1 MTDLSILVREVAII
15 AFPVLLAITF
25 HEAAHGY
32 AADLLGDPTARRA
45 GRLTLNPL
53 SHLDVAGTLVFVLT
67 RMIGWA
73 KPVPVN
79 PAYFRRPRQGM
90 LWVALAGPAA
100 NLALAALFALG
111 HHLLTAVPETAVRGA
126 PGVWTF
132 LTSAVRAGVFVNLG
146 FGLFNLM
153 PIPPLDGSRILA
165 GVLPPQ
171 AAAAVYRL
179 ERYGFVLLLLVVF
192 SGALDHTLYPVLRVT
207 ARALLGAPLLP
218 GG

>member
-1 MTDLSILVREVAII
+1 MPQFSTLLWEIAIV

-32 AADLLGDPTARRA
+32 AADRLGDPTARRA
-45 GRLTLNPL
+45 GRLSLNPL
-53 SHLDVAGTLVFVLT
+53 RHLDPAGTLVFVVT

-79 PAYFRRPRQGM
+79 PVYFRHPRRDM
-90 LWVALAGPAA
+90 LWVAVAGPAA
-100 NLALAALFALG
+100 NLALAAAFAFV
-111 HHLLTAVPETAVRGA
+111 HNLLSLGA
-126 PGVWTF
+126 PGGRGEAWGF
-132 LTSAVRAGVFVNLG
+132 LLAVSRVGVLVNLG
-146 FGLFNLM
+146 LGIFNLL

-165 GVLPPQ
+165 GILPTR
-171 AAAAVYRL
+171 AAGAVYRM

-192 SGALDHTLYPVLRVT
+192 SGALEHTLYPILRVA
-207 ARALLGAPLLP
+207 ARALLGAPPVL